1 MFVVVLNLKQRGRL
15 RLADETLLIGWD
27 AALVDVDV
35 VVVVVVV
42 VAAAVGRVKMARGQR
57 SDKADLECW

>member
-35 VVVVVVV
+35 DVVV
-42 VAAAVGRVKMARGQR
+42 AVGRVQMAKGQR
-57 SDKADLECW
+57 SDKAYLECW